1 MILDY
6 VLGEYGL
13 EILDRL
19 PVQFF
24 CNCSK
29 GKIEKALISV
39 GRKELQSMID
49 DGKTIEVNCQFCNKH
64 YPVTVE
70 ELKQLMQSAR

>member
-1 MILDY
+1 MIMW
-6 VLGEYGL
+6 LGEYGL

-19 PVQFF
+19 PVQFLLH
-24 CNCSK
+24 CSK

-39 GRKELQSMID
+39 GRKRLQSMID